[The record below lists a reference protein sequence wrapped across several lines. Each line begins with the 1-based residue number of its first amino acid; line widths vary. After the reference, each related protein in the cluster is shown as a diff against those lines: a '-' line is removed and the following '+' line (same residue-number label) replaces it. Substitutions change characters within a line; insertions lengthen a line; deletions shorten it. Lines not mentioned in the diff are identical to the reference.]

1 MAQGQAS
8 FLEEWSVHFWGCM
21 PHAFGVNLP
30 FVVVEWHDA
39 WKDATN
45 DVDLEGAQMGH
56 KATTCFAAG
65 WMLVDNEKGIQLCAE
80 ASPVES
86 LPYRQRT
93 LIPRA
98 MIVAVHT
105 QKLSAPRKRKKEDL
119 KNETSD

>member
-1 MAQGQAS
+1 MS
-8 FLEEWSVHFWGCM
+8 
-21 PHAFGVNLP
+21 HAFGVDLK

-56 KATTCFAAG
+56 LATTCFTAG
-65 WMLVDNEKGIQLCAE
+65 WMLVDDKTGIQLCAE
-80 ASPVES
+80 ASPTES

-98 MIVAVHT
+98 MIVAVHP
-105 QKLSAPRKRKKEDL
+105 QRLSKKRTK
-119 KNETSD
+119 KNETSDNDSAVDRPGGAAA

>member
-1 MAQGQAS
+1 MAA
-8 FLEEWSVHFWGCM
+8 WSALSWGCM
-21 PHAFGVNLP
+21 PRAFGVNLP

-65 WMLVDNEKGIQLCAE
+65 WMLVDNDKGIQLCAE
-80 ASPVES
+80 ASPSES

-98 MIVAVHT
+98 MIVAVHH
-105 QKLSAPRKRKKEDL
+105 QKLSVPRKRKTEDSH
-119 KNETSD
+119 ETTA